1 MGELTTFMRS
11 SLDGLLAHSLIRLPD
26 GLLACLDGLLA
37 HSLTRWLACSL
48 VGLPAWLASLACQL
62 DLPAWLASLACQ
74 LGLQVGGKIEGR
86 PRKPDKTTPGEPS
99 MMRRE
104 AMF

>member
-11 SLDGLLAHSLIRLPD
+11 SLDGLLAHSLIRLPDGLLACLD

-74 LGLQVGGKIEGR
+74 LGLQVGEKIKGR
-86 PRKPDKTTPGEPS
+86 PRRLDKTPLESPL
-99 MMRRE
+99 
-104 AMF
+104 